1 MTIENVVQL
10 PSLLDR
16 LANAL
21 RNDVDRNAENRQE
34 WVSIQERICA
44 NLAEARGQFLA
55 DIEFGRWCEDN
66 GFGANK
72 INHQDRAAAIKMGD
86 DPTAL
91 HACLEATDRR
101 SLRHIYEKEFSRFTH
116 VGKPTASRRR
126 KQEKL
131 DLSNSSPEFERC
143 KDAYDEL
150 KAAGEIPTV
159 DKVAER
165 AGTSGT
171 PARIAVAYKHGE
183 EAPRPIEPG
192 EMSASMAKRYEAA
205 IRKARAEIRE
215 ELRQEVYKECDV
227 FVVSIKERAERADR
241 ILAGHN
247 GVLSRDA
254 FRRIK
259 ACLHPDHNTF
269 TFAAEALQTFSE
281 LEDVLVKP
289 DPPPRD
295 GVPPLPQTAAELMA
309 RRRR

>member
-1 MTIENVVQL
+1 MPTDNVVQL
-10 PSLLDR
+10 PTLLDR
-16 LANAL
+16 LADAL
-21 RNDVDRNAENRQE
+21 RNDLDRDAANRQE
-34 WVSIQERICA
+34 WIGIQERICA
-44 NLAEARGQFLA
+44 NLAEARGQFPA
-55 DIEFGRWCEDN
+55 HIEFGRWCEN
-66 GFGANK
+66 EGFGADR

-101 SLRHIYEKEFSRFTH
+101 SLRLIYELEFKRFTSA
-116 VGKPTASRRR
+116 GKTERR

-131 DLSNSSPEFERC
+131 DLSNPSPEFERC

-159 DKVAER
+159 DKVAQR

-183 EAPRPIEPG
+183 EAPRPLLPD

-205 IRKARAEIRE
+205 IRKARIEIRE

-227 FVVSIKERAERADR
+227 FVASIKERAERADR

-247 GVLSRDA
+247 GMLSRDA

-295 GVPPLPQTAAELMA
+295 GIPPLPQTAAELMA